1 MSNEETKIEN
11 ETENQSQQPEM
22 TTKSAVDDPVLKRLL
37 EQERELEKLRRYNER
52 LRKVIQK
59 RKAEVKAAEQN
70 PAPEPAPAA
79 QARHTYAS
87 RFYNLL
93 RRDYGD

>member
-1 MSNEETKIEN
+1 MSQEEVKIEKN
-11 ETENQSQQPEM
+11 NENQNQQPEAGGKP
-22 TTKSAVDDPVLKRLL
+22 TVDDPVLKRLL

-59 RKAEVKAAEQN
+59 RKAEVKAAEEK
-70 PAPEPAPAA
+70 PAPEPALT
-79 QARHTYAS
+79 QTRHTYAS

>member
-1 MSNEETKIEN
+1 MSNEQDKIQN
-11 ETENQSQQPEM
+11 ETENQSQQLEATRKP
-22 TTKSAVDDPVLKRLL
+22 AVDDPVLKRLL

-70 PAPEPAPAA
+70 PAPEPAPA

>member
-1 MSNEETKIEN
+1 MSEEEAKIES
-11 ETENQSQQPEM
+11 TSENQSQQPEARS
-22 TTKSAVDDPVLKRLL
+22 KQAVDDPVLKRLL

-59 RKAEVKAAEQN
+59 RKAEVKAAGEK
-70 PAPEPAPAA
+70 PAPEPAPP

-87 RFYNLL
+87 RFYKLL

>member
-1 MSNEETKIEN
+1 MSEEQVRIQNTSES
-11 ETENQSQQPEM
+11 QSQQPESQS
-22 TTKSAVDDPVLKRLL
+22 KPAVDDPVLKRLL

-59 RKAEVKAAEQN
+59 RKAQAKAAEQT
-70 PAPEPAPAA
+70 PAPEPAPP

-87 RFYNLL
+87 RFYKLL